1 MEKLPKIG
9 IPIIIILIAYICQLN
24 PQIKEVTT
32 VLTNTDTIYQEIEVL
47 RYRQDTIKLY
57 YETKII
63 NYRTLPTTDRIKLFA
78 KRINQ

>member
-1 MEKLPKIG
+1 MS
-9 IPIIIILIAYICQLN
+9 IIIWLIAYICQLK
-24 PQIKEVTT
+24 PQIKEVKT

-63 NYRTLPTTDRIKLFA
+63 NYRALPTNERIQLFS
-78 KRINQ
+78 KRINK